1 VSKNEQVT
9 ETPDLPPLPD
19 PDVPVGGEPP
29 VAPSAPPPSYPPP
42 AAEYPAP
49 PVAAPYTAPPA
60 APAVPEQPTAVY
72 PPPGAAFPAQPV
84 TPVAPAPV
92 VAVGPVGPQT
102 DGKAV
107 AALVCAIL
115 SWFVGPIVLA
125 IVALFLAR
133 SAEKAIDAAPAELTG
148 RGLVSGARWV
158 AWIHLV
164 LAAMVIAFLSAF
176 AIALWIGR

>member
-1 VSKNEQVT
+1 MSQNEQVT

-19 PDVPVGGEPP
+19 PNVQVGGEPP
-29 VAPSAPPPSYPPP
+29 VAPPAPPPVPLPSYPPP
-42 AAEYPAP
+42 PPVEYPAP
-49 PVAAPYTAPPA
+49 PVAAYAAPPA
-60 APAVPEQPTAVY
+60 AYQD
-72 PPPGAAFPAQPV
+72 QLV
-84 TPVAPAPV
+84 TPLAP
-92 VAVGPVGPQT
+92 GPRT
-102 DGKAV
+102 EGKAV

-133 SAEKAIDAAPAELTG
+133 SAEKAIDAQPAQLTG
-148 RGLVSGARWV
+148 SGLVSGARWV

>member
-1 VSKNEQVT
+1 MSKNEQVT
-9 ETPDLPPLPD
+9 EPPDLPPLPD
-19 PDVPVGGEPP
+19 PNVPVGAEPP
-29 VAPSAPPPSYPPP
+29 VASPPSYPPP

-49 PVAAPYTAPPA
+49 PVAAPYPAPPA
-60 APAVPEQPTAVY
+60 APVVPEHPTAVY

-84 TPVAPAPV
+84 APVAPA
-92 VAVGPVGPQT
+92 AVGPVGPQT

>member
-1 VSKNEQVT
+1 MVSQNEQVT

-19 PDVPVGGEPP
+19 PNVPVGGEPP
-29 VAPSAPPPSYPPP
+29 VAPPVPAPSDPPPPL
-42 AAEYPAP
+42 EYPAP
-49 PVAAPYTAPPA
+49 AVAVYAAPPSADDPDHLVTH
-60 APAVPEQPTAVY
+60 VS
-72 PPPGAAFPAQPV
+72 PGPR
-84 TPVAPAPV
+84 TE
-92 VAVGPVGPQT
+92 
-102 DGKAV
+102 GKAT

-125 IVALFLAR
+125 IVALVLA
-133 SAEKAIDAAPAELTG
+133 SGAEKAIDARPAELTG
-148 RGLVSGARWV
+148 SGLVSGARWV